1 MRDTEVD
8 VKITDLFALS
18 EQLFRDI
25 IRWGQQNG
33 EFSADFSAEDQ
44 AEHLHAVYVGIRVM
58 TRTSIPTKKMQHIAD
73 TSIQLLTK

>member
-8 VKITDLFALS
+8 VKTTELFALS
-18 EQLFRDI
+18 EQLFKDI

-33 EFSADFSAEDQ
+33 EFSAEYSAEDQ

-58 TRTSIPTKKMQHIAD
+58 TRTSIPREKLQRIAD
-73 TSIQLLTK
+73 VSIQLLTK